1 MIPVMK
7 VAFKI
12 TCTRKTVTDDKGQ
25 VTIPSLDCKW
35 SVKNGIIINLQSGG
49 PDLLPFSFLRQLL
62 CYQPTK
68 ECLIAGYQCRI
79 QGRGL
84 APPLSL
90 FLDQTEAQRAENV
103 FFFWRPALLLVSGSE
118 SRTSYGIISIKFSST
133 RLKLFISMYKS
144 LTVKRIKCKLIKLS
158 HFKYPSAWWDILYF
172 LLLYFFYLV
181 QANPVNSDI
190 EGPWKVAM

>member
-25 VTIPSLDCKW
+25 VASPSLDCKW
-35 SVKNGIIINLQSGG
+35 SVKSGIIINLQSGG

-68 ECLIAGYQCRI
+68 ECLIAGYQWRI
-79 QGRGL
+79 PGRGL
-84 APPLSL
+84 ASPLPL
-90 FLDQTEAQRAENV
+90 FLDQTEARRAENV
-103 FFFWRPALLLVSGSE
+103 FFLETGPPPCLKVWIRHWLWYYKHKIF
-118 SRTSYGIISIKFSST
+118 IDKIKTFHQ
-133 RLKLFISMYKS
+133 YVC

-158 HFKYPSAWWDILYF
+158 HFKYPSARQDILYF

>member
-25 VTIPSLDCKW
+25 VAIPSLDCKW
-35 SVKNGIIINLQSGG
+35 SVKSGIIINLQSGG

-68 ECLIAGYQCRI
+68 ECLIAGYQWRI
-79 QGRGL
+79 RGGTWSSLIFRPNRGTKGRKCFFLETGR
-84 APPLSL
+84 PP
-90 FLDQTEAQRAENV
+90 FLKVWIRHWLWYYKHKIFIDK
-103 FFFWRPALLLVSGSE
+103 
-118 SRTSYGIISIKFSST
+118 IKTFHHYV
-133 RLKLFISMYKS
+133 R

-158 HFKYPSAWWDILYF
+158 HFKYPSAWRDILYF

>member
-25 VTIPSLDCKW
+25 VASPSLDCKW
-35 SVKNGIIINLQSGG
+35 SVKSGIIINLQSGG
-49 PDLLPFSFLRQLL
+49 PS
-62 CYQPTK
+62 
-68 ECLIAGYQCRI
+68 
-79 QGRGL
+79 
-84 APPLSL
+84 SL
-90 FLDQTEAQRAENV
+90 FIFEATFVLSTHERMSDCRLSVPDPGAGPGIPPSLIFRPNRGTKGGKC
-103 FFFWRPALLLVSGSE
+103 FFLETGPPPCLKVWIPHWLWYYKHKIF
-118 SRTSYGIISIKFSST
+118 IDKIKTFHQ
-133 RLKLFISMYKS
+133 YVC

-158 HFKYPSAWWDILYF
+158 HFKYPSAWRDILYF

>member
-25 VTIPSLDCKW
+25 VASPSLDCKG
-35 SVKNGIIINLQSGG
+35 SVKSGVIINLQSGG
-49 PDLLPFSFLRQLL
+49 PS
-62 CYQPTK
+62 
-68 ECLIAGYQCRI
+68 
-79 QGRGL
+79 
-84 APPLSL
+84 SL
-90 FLDQTEAQRAENV
+90 FIFEATFVLSTHERMSDCRLSVPDPGERPGTPPFLIFRPNRGTKGRKCF

-144 LTVKRIKCKLIKLS
+144 LTVKRIKCKLMKLS

>member
-1 MIPVMK
+1 MHQE
-7 VAFKI
+7 
-12 TCTRKTVTDDKGQ
+12 TVTDDKGQ
-25 VTIPSLDCKW
+25 VASPSLDCKW
-35 SVKNGIIINLQSGG
+35 SVKSGIIINLQSGG

-68 ECLIAGYQCRI
+68 ECLIAGYQWRI
-79 QGRGL
+79 RGGTWPSLIFRPNRGTKGRKC
-84 APPLSL
+84 
-90 FLDQTEAQRAENV
+90 
-103 FFFWRPALLLVSGSE
+103 FFFGDRPSSLSQGLDPLW
-118 SRTSYGIISIKFSST
+118 YYKHKIFIDKIKTFHQ
-133 RLKLFISMYKS
+133 YVC

-158 HFKYPSAWWDILYF
+158 HFKYPSAWRDILYF

>member
-1 MIPVMK
+1 MVSSL
-7 VAFKI
+7 
-12 TCTRKTVTDDKGQ
+12 TCNQGVLTFFPFHFWGNFCAINPRKNVWLQ
-25 VTIPSLDCKW
+25 VIS
-35 SVKNGIIINLQSGG
+35 
-49 PDLLPFSFLRQLL
+49 
-62 CYQPTK
+62 
-68 ECLIAGYQCRI
+68 AGS
-79 QGRGL
+79 RGE
-84 APPLSL
+84 AWHPPLSL

-103 FFFWRPALLLVSGSE
+103 FFLWRPALLLVSGSE
-118 SRTSYGIISIKFSST
+118 SRTNYGIISIKFSST

-144 LTVKRIKCKLIKLS
+144 LTVKRIKCQLIKLS

>member
-1 MIPVMK
+1 MIPEMK

-25 VTIPSLDCKW
+25 VASPSLDCKW
-35 SVKNGIIINLQSGG
+35 SVKSGIIINLQSGG

-68 ECLIAGYQCRI
+68 ECLIAGYQWWI
-79 QGRGL
+79 PGRGL
-84 APPLSL
+84 VSPLPL
-90 FLDQTEAQRAENV
+90 FLDQTEARRAENV
-103 FFFWRPALLLVSGSE
+103 FFFLE
-118 SRTSYGIISIKFSST
+118 TSPPPCLKVWIWHWLWYYKHKIFIDKIKTFH
-133 RLKLFISMYKS
+133 RYVS

-158 HFKYPSAWWDILYF
+158 HFKYPSAWRDTLYF

-181 QANPVNSDI
+181 QANLVYSDI
-190 EGPWKVAM
+190 EGPWKVAT

>member
-1 MIPVMK
+1 MVSSL
-7 VAFKI
+7 
-12 TCTRKTVTDDKGQ
+12 TCNQGVLTFFPFHFWGNFCAINPRKNVWLQVISAGPRGEAWHPPFLIFRPNWGTKGRK
-25 VTIPSLDCKW
+25 C
-35 SVKNGIIINLQSGG
+35 
-49 PDLLPFSFLRQLL
+49 
-62 CYQPTK
+62 
-68 ECLIAGYQCRI
+68 
-79 QGRGL
+79 
-84 APPLSL
+84 
-90 FLDQTEAQRAENV
+90 